1 MLVISNHSAF
11 RVFGKLKYR
20 YSIITHKHRQLPI
33 INNIKFTYK
42 QNLWRSKKYI
52 NLIPNIIFYDLC
64 NVPTILES
72 SLILS

>member
-1 MLVISNHSAF
+1 MKTTQSILYSRTVINKQSLMLVISNHSAF

-42 QNLWRSKKYI
+42 QNLRRNKK
-52 NLIPNIIFYDLC
+52 
-64 NVPTILES
+64 
-72 SLILS
+72 

>member
-1 MLVISNHSAF
+1 MKTTHSILYSRTVINKQSLMLVISNHSAF

-42 QNLWRSKKYI
+42 QNLRRNKK
-52 NLIPNIIFYDLC
+52 
-64 NVPTILES
+64 
-72 SLILS
+72 